1 MRTVTGFLYVVKKLR
16 IPLYLKSK
24 YSVIL
29 LFILLT
35 GASSLWA
42 QQSSSDKSDMQS
54 LLNSKQY
61 SFTAQYAQ
69 PMSGRQV
76 NLTSLYMLTL
86 RNDTLLC
93 DLPYYGVAYVAP
105 AYGSTEGGLHFVSH
119 HFEYTVYPQKKGRYM
134 VGIKF
139 KDRSDVQ
146 QMYLNVSK
154 KGYATLQVTPTN
166 KQAISYYGTVDQN
179 KK

>member
-16 IPLYLKSK
+16 IPFYLKNK
-24 YSVIL
+24 CSVIL

-35 GASSLWA
+35 GASHTLA
-42 QQSSSDKSDMQS
+42 QQSSQDMQS

-93 DLPYYGVAYVAP
+93 NLPYFGVAYVAP
-105 AYGSTEGGLHFVSH
+105 INPSDAGLHFVSY
-119 HFEYTVYPQKKGRYM
+119 HFDYSILPQKKGRYM
-134 VGIKF
+134 VVIKL

-154 KGYATLQVTPTN
+154 KGYATLQVTPTS

>member
-1 MRTVTGFLYVVKKLR
+1 MNVSHAL
-16 IPLYLKSK
+16 
-24 YSVIL
+24 
-29 LFILLT
+29 
-35 GASSLWA
+35 A
-42 QQSSSDKSDMQS
+42 QPSTSDMQS
-54 LLNSKQY
+54 LLNSKQF
-61 SFTAQYAQ
+61 SFTAQFAQ
-69 PMSGRQV
+69 PMSGRQI

-105 AYGSTEGGLHFVSH
+105 AYGSTEGGLHFVSY
-119 HFEYTVYPQKKGRYM
+119 HFDYSVLPQKKGRYM
-134 VGIKF
+134 VVIKP

-154 KGYATLQVTPTN
+154 KGYATLQVTPTS
-166 KQAISYYGTVDQN
+166 KQAISYYGIVAQN